1 MHALYVD
8 LVAIYGEQPWWPAE
22 TPFEVVVGAVLTQNA
37 AWSNVEKAIDRL
49 RAARLLSLKALL
61 ATGHA
66 ELAEVIRSSGY
77 FNVKAR
83 RLRNLCEFLADQGG
97 LEGFSELSLSDQR
110 AGLLSVNGIGPE
122 TADDILLYALEQPV
136 FVIDSYT
143 RRLLHRL
150 GWTHGAETYEDL
162 RSGFERA
169 LPGNVYQYQQFHA
182 LIVMHAKAACR
193 KVPRCAQCALAPKCP
208 AASR

>member
-1 MHALYVD
+1 MHALYAA
-8 LVAIYGEQPWWPAE
+8 LVASYGEQPWWPAE
-22 TPFEVVVGAVLTQNA
+22 TPFEVVVGAVLTQNT

-61 ATGHA
+61 ATGHD
-66 ELAEVIRSSGY
+66 ELANAIRPSGY

-83 RLRNLCEFLADQGG
+83 RLRNLCEFLVAQGG
-97 LEGFSELSLSDQR
+97 LEGFSEHALSDQR

-150 GWTHGAETYEDL
+150 GWTHGGETYEDL

-169 LPGNVYQYQQFHA
+169 LPGGVYQYQQFHA
-182 LIVMHAKAACR
+182 LIVMHAKEVCR
-193 KVPRCAQCALAPKCP
+193 KAPRCAQCALAPKCP
-208 AASR
+208 SASG